1 MKMFKVYTEAEERI
15 LNKINSDDP
24 ITKADIQALNK
35 LNDRYIEL
43 LLEERYDVLKS
54 KLNEVIHRTSVINF

>member
-1 MKMFKVYTEAEERI
+1 MKMFEVYTEAEERI
-15 LNKINSDDP
+15 LNKMNNDDP
-24 ITKADIQALNK
+24 ITKTDIQALNK

-54 KLNEVIHRTSVINF
+54 KLNEIIHRTSVINF

>member
-1 MKMFKVYTEAEERI
+1 MFKVYTEAEERI

>member
-1 MKMFKVYTEAEERI
+1 MFEVYTEAEERI
-15 LNKINSDDP
+15 LNKMKSDDP

-43 LLEERYDVLKS
+43 LLEERYDVLKL

>member
-1 MKMFKVYTEAEERI
+1 MFEVYTEDEERI
-15 LNKINSDDP
+15 LNKMNNDDP
-24 ITKADIQALNK
+24 ITKTDIQALNK

-54 KLNEVIHRTSVINF
+54 KLNEIIHRTSVINF

>member
-1 MKMFKVYTEAEERI
+1 MFEVYTEAEKRI
-15 LNKINSDDP
+15 LNKMNNDDP

>member
-1 MKMFKVYTEAEERI
+1 MFEVYTEAEERI